1 MQRAKSRET
10 EIKEAGAWLTSAY
23 GQDES
28 TRLYTFQ
35 QLSVAPASQSIAH
48 YKRTNVLPVCPQT
61 MNVTYSNTTDQVP
74 TGNSV
79 RDIMVVIEV
88 YAPFAMAINK
98 YVTPVWYVFGL
109 IGNVISALF
118 WSSQR
123 LRTCNTAA
131 VYLTFLAVADFSYL
145 ALHIFYE
152 LENPWLVHTLNVPLW
167 CQLWNT
173 LYMASQYFCVF
184 LVCAFTVERFLS
196 ICHPFRSERF
206 GRTRSPRIITVLL
219 MTSLALSCP
228 QAYFWH
234 LGGGE
239 CRVRVVELAKAS
251 FYSVW
256 NWCTDMLIFGA
267 LPVLVLVL
275 NICVLRKI
283 RHAGTLRL
291 ADSTTHTVSGAHY
304 TRVGAP
310 TKHTSRTSS
319 TYGSGHNALISGT
332 GNGSASAVNLF
343 AIQTAIPLGDGGIPL
358 EQMGSDPTWRRYI
371 AYFAARVIIREIGMS
386 HHVSNVFIYLA
397 TSRRFRRQVRKRMVS
412 GAAVPCSSPSHTEST
427 TINTMPLHHLKTDGK

>member
-1 MQRAKSRET
+1 
-10 EIKEAGAWLTSAY
+10 
-23 GQDES
+23 
-28 TRLYTFQ
+28 
-35 QLSVAPASQSIAH
+35 
-48 YKRTNVLPVCPQT
+48 

-184 LVCAFTVERFLS
+184 LVCAFTVE
-196 ICHPFRSERF
+196 RSERF

-332 GNGSASAVNLF
+332 GNGSASAVNCGNSSSSSPSLRATTVTLLWVSFYLIFTTLPVTIVF